1 LEELFVDRFKVVQ
14 VIEDRNPR
22 PDWLA
27 GRLADAG
34 VDYSVQICWTKEDL
48 EKYAADADVV
58 WSYGGRHGL
67 LEGDNLK
74 VLKKAGA
81 ILRTGS
87 GTDNIDKETATELG
101 IIVVNTP
108 HAVAERVADHTISLL
123 FSLVREITRH
133 DRLIRSGQWDC
144 WLAMPSAHDYRG
156 ATLGL
161 VGFGR
166 IPQFIVKKLVGFK
179 MNVLAYDPYV
189 DPEVMAELGVESVDL
204 DDIFRRSDYVSLH
217 CPLTDQTCQLVGE
230 RELRMMKPK
239 ALLVNTARGAV
250 VDEAALIK
258 ALEEGWIAGAAMDVL
273 EKEPPVPDNPILQ
286 MANVIFTPHV
296 AGLHTKYPE
305 DFAETSV
312 EAILDLKE
320 RRWPRSVV
328 NPDVKPRWGEL
339 APRDDQ
345 AGCA

>member
-1 LEELFVDRFKVVQ
+1 MERFNVVQ

-22 PDWLA
+22 PEWLA
-27 GRLADAG
+27 GRLDDAG
-34 VDYSVQICWTKEDL
+34 VDFSVQICWTEEDL
-48 EKYAADADVV
+48 VRYAADADIV

-74 VLKKAGA
+74 VLKRCGA

-87 GTDNIDKETATELG
+87 GTDNIDIETATELG

-108 HAVAERVADHTISLL
+108 HAVAETVADHTISLL

-144 WLAMPSAHDYRG
+144 WLAMPAAHRYRG

-166 IPQFIVKKLVGFK
+166 IAQFIVRKLAGFE

-189 DPEVMAELGVESVDL
+189 AQELMATYDVRSVSLNDL
-204 DDIFRRSDYVSLH
+204 FRRSDYVSLH

-230 RELRMMKPK
+230 RELRLMKPK
-239 ALLVNTARGAV
+239 ALLINTSRGGV

-258 ALEEGWIAGAAMDVL
+258 ALEEGWIAGAAVDVL
-273 EKEPPVPDNPILQ
+273 EKEPPAPDNPILR
-286 MANVIFTPHV
+286 MENVIFTPHV
-296 AGLHTKYPE
+296 AGLHTEYPE
-305 DFAETSV
+305 DFAETSF
-312 EAILDLKE
+312 EAIIDLKE

-328 NPDVKPRWGEL
+328 NPHVKPRWGEL
-339 APRDDQ
+339 APRDE
-345 AGCA
+345 

>member
-1 LEELFVDRFKVVQ
+1 
-14 VIEDRNPR
+14 
-22 PDWLA
+22 
-27 GRLADAG
+27 
-34 VDYSVQICWTKEDL
+34 
-48 EKYAADADVV
+48 
-58 WSYGGRHGL
+58 
-67 LEGDNLK
+67 
-74 VLKKAGA
+74 
-81 ILRTGS
+81 
-87 GTDNIDKETATELG
+87 
-101 IIVVNTP
+101 
-108 HAVAERVADHTISLL
+108 
-123 FSLVREITRH
+123 
-133 DRLIRSGQWDC
+133 
-144 WLAMPSAHDYRG
+144 MPSAHDYRG

-166 IPQFIVKKLVGFK
+166 IPQFIVKKLVGFE

-189 DPEVMAELGVESVDL
+189 DPEVMEALGVESVEL

-230 RELRMMKPK
+230 RELRMMKPT
-239 ALLVNTARGAV
+239 ALLINTARGAV

-273 EKEPPVPDNPILQ
+273 EKEPPLPENPILQ

-305 DFAETSV
+305 DFAETSF
-312 EAILDLKE
+312 EAIIDLKE

-328 NPDVKPRWGEL
+328 NPGVKPRWGEL

-345 AGCA
+345 PGCA